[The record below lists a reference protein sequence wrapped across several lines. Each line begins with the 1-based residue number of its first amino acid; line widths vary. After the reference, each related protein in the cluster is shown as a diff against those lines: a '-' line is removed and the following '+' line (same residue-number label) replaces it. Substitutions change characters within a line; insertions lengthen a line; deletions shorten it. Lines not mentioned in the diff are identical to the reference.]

1 MQQKSHRR
9 ANRRTN
15 SEKSSS
21 GENHMKKFAKLFL
34 FLIGFG
40 FLAVALG
47 PLASHPA
54 AASGSAPVTVT
65 NIPLPVRNGL
75 DSGNNPI
82 PLAVKPQGQP
92 YQDGCTFSGT
102 NHCSFASV
110 PVGMRLV
117 IQEFDFNEQSP
128 SGTAISN
135 ELLETT
141 LNSADI
147 FHQFAFTNEGQDSV
161 GTTFYA
167 THQPTALYA
176 DPGTT
181 PTCQSSG
188 SFTSGSLGNC
198 NISGYLIPAQ

>member
-1 MQQKSHRR
+1 
-9 ANRRTN
+9 
-15 SEKSSS
+15 
-21 GENHMKKFAKLFL
+21 MKKFAKLFL

-47 PLASHPA
+47 QLASHPAA

-65 NIPLPVRNGL
+65 N
-75 DSGNNPI
+75 I

-92 YQDGCTFSGT
+92 YQDGCTFPST
-102 NHCSFASV
+102 VVNSCNFASV
-110 PVGMRLV
+110 PAGMRLV

-128 SGTAISN
+128 SGTALSN

-141 LNSADI
+141 LNGADI
-147 FHQFAFTNEGQDSV
+147 FHQFAFTNEGQDSS

-167 THQPTALYA
+167 THQATTLYA